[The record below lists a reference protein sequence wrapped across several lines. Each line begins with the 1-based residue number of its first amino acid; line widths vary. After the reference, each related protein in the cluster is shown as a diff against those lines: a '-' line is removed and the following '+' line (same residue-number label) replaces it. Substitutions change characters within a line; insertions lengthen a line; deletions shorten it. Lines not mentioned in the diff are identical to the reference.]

1 MKSIITI
8 IIIMIIIIIIIVIII
23 IIIII
28 IRDERKVDTNQ
39 YVNDFSKLPL
49 SLVYGFE
56 EPEDEISILNKLF
69 SDCLESHDPTSR
81 VKLTRPIAPW
91 MKDPIVIVK
100 N

>member
-1 MKSIITI
+1 MKSII
-8 IIIMIIIIIIIVIII
+8 IIM
-23 IIIII
+23 IIII

-39 YVNDFSKLPL
+39 YVNYFSKLPL
-49 SLVYGFE
+49 SLVHGFE
-56 EPEDEISILNKLF
+56 EPEDEISVLNKLF
-69 SDCLESHDPTSR
+69 SDCLESHDRTSR